1 MATTTKGIYYPND
14 GTKAADILEDL
25 KQMAET
31 IDDNF
36 KLDGNN
42 ITNIQNLLKDIASSD
57 LTNKN
62 NISNLQNRVTTLE
75 TDNTQNKSDINT
87 LKSDNQTNKSNIS
100 TMQGQ
105 ISDIQQ
111 EQQTQNTN
119 IEELQENDIKQ
130 DELLIKYKNAL
141 LNAETEEAKSLYV
154 EDANKFGSLEV
165 LGNHEQE
172 MRSGKNLLNFSSLTT
187 QTVNGL
193 TITNNNDGSITLNGT
208 TTDIVSMKLS
218 QTMHNLVAGN
228 YYLSRNSSGTA
239 SGTFTNIL
247 YGNNGTAVNV
257 ANLTSEGMPLTTTT
271 DYEEY
276 YLWLYIKS
284 GITFTNYTI
293 KPQLEAGTVKTDW
306 EQYGA
311 SPSPDYPSKVVC
323 LGSNKQLFDKDNA
336 NKVYGQSNFEVTD
349 NGLKIINTGSLQYM
363 TCVFKLFDVSNCKG
377 KNFTV
382 KTKFTASKNNTA
394 RVILGLCNE
403 DGTERQSGSKFINI
417 SGDYI
422 TYNVPSDLG
431 NTKYL
436 ALWLYSNF
444 DGTANPGD
452 YVLYEELKIEE
463 GDTATSYSPY
473 RTRQY

>member
-1 MATTTKGIYYPND
+1 MAVTKITWENKTGIQND
-14 GTKAADILEDL
+14 TSVARKNKVTDEDMNEIKQVVNNNADELGTVKDNVEDLQGGQGTANADITSL
-25 KQMAET
+25 K
-31 IDDNF
+31 
-36 KLDGNN
+36 
-42 ITNIQNLLKDIASSD
+42 
-57 LTNKN
+57 
-62 NISNLQNRVTTLE
+62 NRVSTLE

-100 TMQGQ
+100 TMQSQ
-105 ISDIQQ
+105 ISDMQQ

-119 IEELQENDIKQ
+119 IENNTNKNIEQ
-130 DELLIKYKNAL
+130 DKLLTKYKNAL

-154 EDANKFGSLEV
+154 EDANKFGNLEV
-165 LGNHEQE
+165 LGNQEQDNTLYK
-172 MRSGKNLLNFSSLTT
+172 GKLE
-187 QTVNGL
+187 QG
-193 TITNNNDGSITLNGT
+193 TITDGENVDNIVTRVRTAEYIEVKENTKIKVSATGAEQYYVYYYDTSKIYITAYGWVNINEET
-208 TTDIVSMKLS
+208 TIPQNTKYIRIVLRKTD
-218 QTMHNLVAGN
+218 
-228 YYLSRNSSGTA
+228 NS
-239 SGTFTNIL
+239 NI
-247 YGNNGTAVNV
+247 TI
-257 ANLTSEGMPLTTTT
+257 E
-271 DYEEY
+271 
-276 YLWLYIKS
+276 
-284 GITFTNYTI
+284 GITDFVVGPT
-293 KPQLEAGTVKTDW
+293 
-306 EQYGA
+306 
-311 SPSPDYPSKVVC
+311 PSPDYPSPVVC

-473 RTRQY
+473 RTR

>member
-1 MATTTKGIYYPND
+1 MAVTKITWENKTGIQND
-14 GTKAADILEDL
+14 ASVARKNKVTDEDMNEIKQTVNNNADELNTAKDNIEDL
-25 KQMAET
+25 QEGQGTANT
-31 IDDNF
+31 D
-36 KLDGNN
+36 
-42 ITNIQNLLKDIASSD
+42 ITSLK
-57 LTNKN
+57 
-62 NISNLQNRVTTLE
+62 NRVTTLE
-75 TDNTQNKSDINT
+75 SSVSNLESNKVDKVEGKGLSTEDFTTELKTKLEGLNNYDDTEIKGDI
-87 LKSDNQTNKSNIS
+87 SN
-100 TMQGQ
+100 
-105 ISDIQQ
+105 IQQ

-130 DELLIKYKNAL
+130 DELISKLQEDNQKLKNAL

-154 EDANKFGSLEV
+154 TDANKYGSLEV

-172 MRSGKNLLNFSSLTT
+172 TRSGKNLLDFSGLST

-276 YLWLYIKS
+276 YLWLYITS
-284 GITFTNYTI
+284 GITLTNYTI

-311 SPSPDYPSKVVC
+311 SPSPDYPSPVKC
-323 LGSNKQLFDKDNA
+323 LGSNKNILNDEIFKNVKIENNASISSLGSVDIELKNTTYRTRIYFTDGTYATNA
-336 NKVYGQSNFEVTD
+336 NLALYAYNSSNQALFMLSNVNPVQVTNAEEVKYVKLVT
-349 NGLKIINTGSLQYM
+349 NATGVETYLNKIIAG
-363 TCVFKLFDVSNCKG
+363 
-377 KNFTV
+377 
-382 KTKFTASKNNTA
+382 
-394 RVILGLCNE
+394 I
-403 DGTERQSGSKFINI
+403 
-417 SGDYI
+417 
-422 TYNVPSDLG
+422 
-431 NTKYL
+431 
-436 ALWLYSNF
+436 
-444 DGTANPGD
+444 
-452 YVLYEELKIEE
+452 KIEE
-463 GDTATSYSPY
+463 GETATSYSPY
-473 RTRQY
+473 RTR